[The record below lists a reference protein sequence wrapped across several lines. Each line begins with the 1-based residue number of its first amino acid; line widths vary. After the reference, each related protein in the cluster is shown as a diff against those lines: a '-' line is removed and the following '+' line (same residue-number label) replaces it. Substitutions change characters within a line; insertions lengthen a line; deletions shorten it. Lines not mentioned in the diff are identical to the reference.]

1 MNNESFSIVAV
12 LSAIDQGFTSG
23 LDAAAAKAKS
33 FSEGSKISMEDI
45 GTGMTAA
52 GAAVTAMG
60 VKSLDSFGKFEASLN
75 QAAVV
80 AGGTAKDIGQLDDL
94 ANKMGADLPL
104 SAQDCADA
112 MIEMARNG
120 ASIGDIKK
128 QFPAIAQAATAAGA
142 DIKSTAGVVQEA
154 MNIWGK
160 SLDSPQ
166 QAAAI
171 LVQTANASNA
181 SVEDM
186 QQALATIGGSAG
198 QAGMSLQVTS
208 EAIGLL
214 TNKGFS
220 AAQASMDL
228 NHAILQMMAPSKV
241 AKDAMTSLGIS
252 FTDAQGNMKKFPT
265 ILRELN
271 QALNGLNPDEKAKK
285 LKAMFGTAGMQAI
298 VPLLDTVKNKTND
311 AKVSWDAYAREQEKA
326 AGSTKKANASLK
338 EQAEEMQKNVGSSI
352 EQLGGNWESLRNK
365 SMKSAQDING
375 ASIRNANAM
384 LQWAAD
390 SNSATAKFI
399 RGFIGLSPA
408 IGTATTSVGLFL
420 RNAKTIAG
428 TLSGG
433 VTGISNF
440 VKVGTG
446 IVQVAS
452 GAKTAEQ
459 AFGKLAESSHL
470 AAAAQKVATTIQ
482 LAYGVATGKVAAE
495 QATLSAAILAS
506 PITWI
511 IAGVVAVVAAL
522 ALFFTKTK
530 TGQQMWANFVS
541 WLKNAWQSLVQVA
554 QTVWNAIVQ
563 SFNTSVNAVKGAW
576 NGIAGFFS
584 NLWQGIVQVTKSI
597 WSGLT
602 QFFSQIATTVQN
614 VWNGLTSFFSTL
626 WNGIVSV
633 AKGIWQ
639 GLVSF
644 FSPLINAIAS
654 IWRSL
659 ITVVKNVWQSIVD
672 GVKPIIAAL
681 KNLFSALADFFRTL
695 WTGIVTVA
703 KAIWQGLVVAFN
715 SIVSTIKA
723 IWNPIK
729 TFFSGLWTGIIT
741 AARITWQGLTVLF
754 TAMVTVT
761 KAIWNPIKIFFNLL
775 WQGIVLAAKV
785 TWQGLVVIFKT
796 IVAVI
801 KAIWTPIKAFF
812 NLLWQGI
819 LLVTRTV
826 WNVIRNYISAVFK
839 NIQTVIR
846 AGMNIIKTIF
856 TAGWNILTTIV
867 STVWKIITTVIS
879 TAINAVAG
887 IIRAITAVI
896 RGDWSGAWNAIK
908 GVAQTVWNGIK
919 SVVQIGISAV
929 QSIVRTVMNAVKG
942 VFSSIWNAIKGIF
955 NNNVQFI
962 KSVMHVD
969 LGAQG
974 RAIMD
979 SLLGGLKQAWEN
991 VKSFVGGIGSWIK
1004 EHKGPLSYDEQLLI
1018 PAGLAIMSGLNGGLT
1033 NGFSDVQDNVSG
1045 MAGVI
1050 SDQVTGIMDK
1060 AQNALNDNQLTIPA
1074 INSQQYSES
1083 IDRLNG
1089 MVQGGNYNQNVTMQ
1103 ESGLQKT
1110 NTELLR
1116 KIANKD
1122 NTMILDDGTLVAK
1135 TAPKM
1140 DESIGSKVNLK
1151 DRWSK

>member
-1 MNNESFSIVAV
+1 MDNESFSIVAV

-23 LDAAAAKAKS
+23 LDAAAAKAES
-33 FSEGSKISMEDI
+33 FSNGAKLSMESI
-45 GTGMTAA
+45 GTGMTVA

-60 VKSLDSFGKFEASLN
+60 VTSIKSFGQFEASLN

-142 DIKSTAGVVQEA
+142 DIKATAGVVQEA

-186 QQALATIGGSAG
+186 QQALATVGGSAN
-198 QAGMSLQVTS
+198 QADISLQVIS

-252 FTDAQGNMKKFPT
+252 FTDAQGKMKKFPD

-271 QALNGLNPDEKAKK
+271 QALNGLNPDEKAQK

-311 AKVSWDAYAREQEKA
+311 AKVSWDAYAREQDKA
-326 AGSTKKANASLK
+326 AGSTKRASQSLK
-338 EQAEEMQKNVGSSI
+338 DQANEMQKNVGSSI
-352 EQLGGNWESLRNK
+352 EQLGGNWEALRNK

-375 ASIRNANAM
+375 ASIQNANAM
-384 LQWAAD
+384 LQWATD
-390 SNSATAKFI
+390 SNSATAQFV

-433 VTGISNF
+433 ITGISNF
-440 VKVGTG
+440 IKVGVG

-452 GAKTAEQ
+452 GAKTATA
-459 AFGKLAESSHL
+459 AFGALAESSKL
-470 AAAAQKVATTIQ
+470 ASIAQWAFN
-482 LAYGVATGKVAAE
+482 
-495 QATLSAAILAS
+495 SAILAN

-511 IAGVVAVVAAL
+511 VVGIAAVVAGL

-530 TGQQMWANFVS
+530 TGQQMWANFIN
-541 WLKNAWQSLVQVA
+541 WLKNAWQMLVQVA
-554 QTVWNAIVQ
+554 QAVWNAIVQ
-563 SFNTSVNAVKGAW
+563 AFSSSVSAAKNAWSGITSFFTG
-576 NGIAGFFS
+576 
-584 NLWQGIVQVTKSI
+584 LWQGIVQTA
-597 WSGLT
+597 
-602 QFFSQIATTVQN
+602 QA
-614 VWNGLTSFFSTL
+614 VWNGLVAFFRPLINTIATIWRGLTTIVNNVWRSLVAGLRPVLASIKNLWSALGEFFSTL
-626 WNGIVSV
+626 WSGIVAV
-633 AKGIWQ
+633 AKVAWN
-639 GLVSF
+639 GLVVVFRTVYSL
-644 FSPLINAIAS
+644 SMAV
-654 IWRSL
+654 WR
-659 ITVVKNVWQSIVD
+659 
-672 GVKPIIAAL
+672 PIIA
-681 KNLFSALADFFRTL
+681 
-695 WTGIVTVA
+695 
-703 KAIWQGLVVAFN
+703 
-715 SIVSTIKA
+715 
-723 IWNPIK
+723 
-729 TFFSGLWTGIIT
+729 FFSVLWTGII
-741 AARITWQGLTVLF
+741 V
-754 TAMVTVT
+754 V
-761 KAIWNPIKIFFNLL
+761 
-775 WQGIVLAAKV
+775 AKV
-785 TWQGLVVIFKT
+785 LWNGLVVVFRT
-796 IVAVI
+796 IVNII

-812 NLLWQGI
+812 MLLWQGI
-819 LLVTRTV
+819 LIVTRV
-826 WNVIRNYISAVFK
+826 AWNAIRLYISTVFK
-839 NIQTVIR
+839 NIQTVIKTE
-846 AGMNIIKTIF
+846 MNIIKTIF
-856 TAGWNILTTIV
+856 SAGWKILTTIV
-867 STVWKIITTVIS
+867 SAVWKIITTIVS

-919 SVVQIGISAV
+919 SVVQIGINAV
-929 QSIVRTVMNAVKG
+929 ETIVRTVMNAVKN
-942 VFSSIWNAIKGIF
+942 VFSSIWNGIKGIF

-962 KSVMHVD
+962 KSVMHID

-979 SLLGGLKQAWEN
+979 SLLRGLKQAWEN
-991 VKSFVGGIGSWIK
+991 VKSFVGGIGNWIK
-1004 EHKGPLSYDEQLLI
+1004 EHKGPISYDEQLLI
-1018 PAGLAIMSGLNGGLT
+1018 PAGQAIMAGLNGGLT
-1033 NGFSDVQDNVSG
+1033 TGFSDVQDNVSG

-1050 SDQVTGIMDK
+1050 SDQVTGVMDT
-1060 AQNALNDNQLTIPA
+1060 AQNALDDDRLTIPA

-1089 MVQGGNYNQNVTMQ
+1089 MVQGGSYSQNVTMQ

-1135 TAPKM
+1135 TAPQY
-1140 DESIGSKVNLK
+1140 DETIGGKVNLK

>member
-1 MNNESFSIVAV
+1 MGGEQFSIVAV
-12 LSAIDQGFTSG
+12 LSAIDKGFTSG

-33 FSEGSKISMEDI
+33 FSDGSKLSMEGI
-45 GTGMTAA
+45 GTGMTVA
-52 GAAVTAMG
+52 GAAISAMG
-60 VKSLDSFGKFEASLN
+60 VTSLKSFGQFEASLN

-104 SAQDCADA
+104 SAKDSADA

-142 DIKSTAGVVQEA
+142 DIKVTAGVVQES

-181 SVEDM
+181 SIEDM
-186 QQALATIGGSAG
+186 QQALATIGGPAG
-198 QAGMSLQVTS
+198 QAGMSMQVTS

-228 NHAILQMMAPSKV
+228 GHAITQMMAPSAI
-241 AKDAMTSLGIS
+241 AKKAMNSLGIS
-252 FTDAQGNMKKFPT
+252 FTDAQGKMKKFPD

-271 QALNGLNPDEKAKK
+271 QALDGLNPAEKAQK
-285 LKAMFGTAGMQAI
+285 LKALFGASGMQAI
-298 VPLLDTVKNKTND
+298 LPLMDSVKNKTND
-311 AKVSWDAYAREQEKA
+311 TKVSWDAYAKAQEKA
-326 AGSTKKANASLK
+326 AGSTKKSTQSLK
-338 EQAEEMQKNVGSSI
+338 DQANEMQKNVGSSI
-352 EQLGGNWESLRNK
+352 EQLGGNWEALRNK
-365 SMKSAQDING
+365 SMKSFQGVNG
-375 ASIRNANAM
+375 SLIQNANKVM
-384 LQWAAD
+384 QWATT
-390 SNSATAKFI
+390 SNSGMAQFT
-399 RGFIGLSPA
+399 RGFIGLSPS

-433 VTGISNF
+433 ITGISNF
-440 VKVGTG
+440 VKVGVG

-452 GAKTAEQ
+452 GAKTATE
-459 AFGKLAESSHL
+459 AFGALAESSKL
-470 AAAAQKVATTIQ
+470 AAVAQWAFN
-482 LAYGVATGKVAAE
+482 
-495 QATLSAAILAS
+495 SSILAN

-511 IAGVVAVVAAL
+511 VVGIAAVVAGL

-530 TGQQMWANFVS
+530 TGQQMWSNFVS

-563 SFNTSVNAVKGAW
+563 AFNTSVNAVKGAW
-576 NGIAGFFS
+576 NGISSFFS
-584 NLWQGIVQVTKSI
+584 SLWQGIVQVTKSI

-602 QFFSQIATTVQN
+602 S
-614 VWNGLTSFFSTL
+614 
-626 WNGIVSV
+626 
-633 AKGIWQ
+633 
-639 GLVSF
+639 
-644 FSPLINAIAS
+644 
-654 IWRSL
+654 
-659 ITVVKNVWQSIVD
+659 
-672 GVKPIIAAL
+672 
-681 KNLFSALADFFRTL
+681 FFRTL
-695 WTGIVTVA
+695 WTGIVTVTKVA
-703 KAIWQGLVVAFN
+703 WQGLVIFFKT
-715 SIVSTIKA
+715 IVTVIKTIWTSIKA
-723 IWNPIK
+723 
-729 TFFSGLWTGIIT
+729 FFS
-741 AARITWQGLTVLF
+741 
-754 TAMVTVT
+754 
-761 KAIWNPIKIFFNLL
+761 LL
-775 WQGIVLAAKV
+775 WQGV
-785 TWQGLVVIFKT
+785 
-796 IVAVI
+796 
-801 KAIWTPIKAFF
+801 
-812 NLLWQGI
+812 
-819 LLVTRTV
+819 LLVTRV
-826 WNVIRNYISAVFK
+826 AWNVIRLYISTVFK
-839 NIQTVIR
+839 NIQTVIKT
-846 AGMNIIKTIF
+846 GMNIIKTIF
-856 TAGWNILTTIV
+856 SAGWKILTTIV

-974 RAIMD
+974 RAIMN
-979 SLLGGLKQAWEN
+979 SLLRGLKQAWES
-991 VKSFVGGIGSWIK
+991 VKNFVGGIGRWIK

-1018 PAGLAIMSGLNGGLT
+1018 PAGQAIMSGLNGGLT
-1033 NGFSDVQDNVSG
+1033 TGFSDVQDNISG

-1050 SDQVTGIMDK
+1050 SDQVTNVMNT
-1060 AQNALNDNQLTIPA
+1060 AQNALDDDRLTIPA
-1074 INSQQYSES
+1074 INSQQYSDS

-1089 MVQGGNYNQNVTMQ
+1089 MVQGGSYSQNVTMQ
-1103 ESGLQKT
+1103 ESGLQRT

-1135 TAPKM
+1135 TAPQY
-1140 DESIGSKVNLK
+1140 DETIGGKINLK

>member
-33 FSEGSKISMEDI
+33 FSDGSKLSMEGI
-45 GTGMTAA
+45 GTGMTVA
-52 GAAVTAMG
+52 GAAISAMG
-60 VKSLDSFGKFEASLN
+60 VKSLKSFGQFEASLN

-128 QFPAIAQAATAAGA
+128 QFPAIAQAATAAGE
-142 DIKSTAGVVQEA
+142 DIKVTAGVVQES

-181 SVEDM
+181 SIEDM
-186 QQALATIGGSAG
+186 QQALATVGGSAG

-252 FTDAQGNMKKFPT
+252 FTDAQGKMKKFPD

-271 QALNGLNPDEKAKK
+271 QALNGLNPDEKAQK

-311 AKVSWDAYAREQEKA
+311 AKVSWDAYAREQDKA
-326 AGSTKKANASLK
+326 AGSTQKANASLK

-352 EQLGGNWESLRNK
+352 EQLGGNWEALRNK

-375 ASIRNANAM
+375 SLIKNANEVM
-384 LQWAAD
+384 QWATT
-390 SNSATAKFI
+390 SNSGIAQFT
-399 RGFIGLSPA
+399 RGFIGLSPS
-408 IGTATTSVGLFL
+408 IGAATTSVGLFL

-433 VTGISNF
+433 ITGISNF
-440 VKVGTG
+440 IKVGVG

-452 GAKTAEQ
+452 GAKTATA
-459 AFGKLAESSHL
+459 AFGALAESSKL
-470 AAAAQKVATTIQ
+470 ASIAQWAFN
-482 LAYGVATGKVAAE
+482 
-495 QATLSAAILAS
+495 SAILAN

-511 IAGVVAVVAAL
+511 VVGIAAVVAAL

-530 TGQQMWANFVS
+530 TGQQMWANFVN
-541 WLKNAWQSLVQVA
+541 WLKNAWNGLSQAATKLWESVLKSLQPIIKQLQVLWKQFQVFFIA
-554 QTVWNAIVQ
+554 MWNLLKPVVMPVFNFIRQYITTVMRNIMTVIKTMMNIIKISFSTGWNALTIIV
-563 SFNTSVNAVKGAW
+563 
-576 NGIAGFFS
+576 
-584 NLWQGIVQVTKSI
+584 
-597 WSGLT
+597 
-602 QFFSQIATTVQN
+602 
-614 VWNGLTSFFSTL
+614 
-626 WNGIVSV
+626 
-633 AKGIWQ
+633 
-639 GLVSF
+639 
-644 FSPLINAIAS
+644 
-654 IWRSL
+654 
-659 ITVVKNVWQSIVD
+659 
-672 GVKPIIAAL
+672 
-681 KNLFSALADFFRTL
+681 
-695 WTGIVTVA
+695 
-703 KAIWQGLVVAFN
+703 
-715 SIVSTIKA
+715 
-723 IWNPIK
+723 
-729 TFFSGLWTGIIT
+729 
-741 AARITWQGLTVLF
+741 
-754 TAMVTVT
+754 
-761 KAIWNPIKIFFNLL
+761 
-775 WQGIVLAAKV
+775 
-785 TWQGLVVIFKT
+785 
-796 IVAVI
+796 
-801 KAIWTPIKAFF
+801 
-812 NLLWQGI
+812 
-819 LLVTRTV
+819 RTV
-826 WNVIRNYISAVFK
+826 WNI
-839 NIQTVIR
+839 IQTI
-846 AGMNIIKTIF
+846 
-856 TAGWNILTTIV
+856 
-867 STVWKIITTVIS
+867 IS
-879 TAINAVAG
+879 TSLSVITGLLKAGVALM
-887 IIRAITAVI
+887 

-908 GVAQTVWNGIK
+908 GVTSSIWHGITSVISTSMNGIVNIARTMMSGMRNVFSSVWNGIK
-919 SVVQIGISAV
+919 
-929 QSIVRTVMNAVKG
+929 
-942 VFSSIWNAIKGIF
+942 GIF
-955 NNNVQFI
+955 QNNINFI
-962 KSVMHVD
+962 KSVTHVD

-974 RAIMD
+974 RAIMN
-979 SLLGGLKQAWEN
+979 SFLSGLKGAWES
-991 VKSFVGGIGSWIK
+991 VKSFVSGIGNWIK
-1004 EHKGPLSYDEQLLI
+1004 AHKGPISYDEQLLI
-1018 PAGLAIMSGLNGGLT
+1018 PAGQAIMSGLNGGLT
-1033 NGFSDVQDNVSG
+1033 TGFSAVQDNVSS

-1050 SDQVTGIMDK
+1050 SDQVTEIMDK
-1060 AQNALNDNQLTIPA
+1060 AQNALNDDRLTIPA

-1089 MVQGGNYNQNVTMQ
+1089 MVQGGSYSQNVTMQ
-1103 ESGLQKT
+1103 ESGLQRT

>member
-1 MNNESFSIVAV
+1 MGGEQFSIVAV
-12 LSAIDQGFTSG
+12 LSAIDKGFTSG

-33 FSEGSKISMEDI
+33 FSDGSKLSMESI
-45 GTGMTAA
+45 GTGMTVA

-60 VKSLDSFGKFEASLN
+60 VKSLKSFGQFESSLN

-142 DIKSTAGVVQEA
+142 DIKVTAGVVQES

-181 SVEDM
+181 SIEDM
-186 QQALATIGGSAG
+186 QQALATIGGPAG
-198 QAGMSLQVTS
+198 QAGMSMQVTS

-228 NHAILQMMAPSKV
+228 GHAITQMMAPSAI
-241 AKDAMTSLGIS
+241 AKKAMNDLGVS
-252 FTDAQGNMKKFPT
+252 FTDSQGKMKKFPE

-271 QALNGLNPDEKAKK
+271 QSLDKLNPAEKAQK
-285 LKAMFGTAGMQAI
+285 LKAMFGASGAQAI
-298 VPLLDTVKNKTND
+298 LPLLDSVKNKTND
-311 AKVSWDAYAREQEKA
+311 TKVSWDAYAKAQEKA
-326 AGSTKKANASLK
+326 AGSTKRSTQSLK
-338 EQAEEMQKNVGSSI
+338 DQANEMQKNVGSSI

-365 SMKSAQDING
+365 SMKSFQGVNG
-375 ASIRNANAM
+375 SLIQNANQIM
-384 LQWAAD
+384 QWATT
-390 SNSATAKFI
+390 SNSGIAQFT
-399 RGFIGLSPA
+399 RGFIGLSPS
-408 IGTATTSVGLFL
+408 IGAATTSVGLFL

-433 VTGISNF
+433 ITGISNF
-440 VKVGTG
+440 IKVGVG

-452 GAKTAEQ
+452 GAKTATA
-459 AFGKLAESSHL
+459 AFGALAESSKL
-470 AAAAQKVATTIQ
+470 AAVAQWAFN
-482 LAYGVATGKVAAE
+482 
-495 QATLSAAILAS
+495 SAILAN

-511 IAGVVAVVAAL
+511 VVGIAAVVAAL

-530 TGQQMWANFVS
+530 TGQQMWANFVN
-541 WLKNAWQSLVQVA
+541 WLKNAWNGLSQAATKLWQSVLKSLQPIIKQLQVLWKQFQVFFIA
-554 QTVWNAIVQ
+554 MWNLLKPVVMPVFNFIRQYITTVMKNIMTVIKTMMNIIKIAFSTGWNALTIIV
-563 SFNTSVNAVKGAW
+563 
-576 NGIAGFFS
+576 
-584 NLWQGIVQVTKSI
+584 
-597 WSGLT
+597 
-602 QFFSQIATTVQN
+602 
-614 VWNGLTSFFSTL
+614 
-626 WNGIVSV
+626 
-633 AKGIWQ
+633 
-639 GLVSF
+639 
-644 FSPLINAIAS
+644 
-654 IWRSL
+654 
-659 ITVVKNVWQSIVD
+659 
-672 GVKPIIAAL
+672 
-681 KNLFSALADFFRTL
+681 
-695 WTGIVTVA
+695 
-703 KAIWQGLVVAFN
+703 
-715 SIVSTIKA
+715 
-723 IWNPIK
+723 
-729 TFFSGLWTGIIT
+729 
-741 AARITWQGLTVLF
+741 
-754 TAMVTVT
+754 
-761 KAIWNPIKIFFNLL
+761 
-775 WQGIVLAAKV
+775 
-785 TWQGLVVIFKT
+785 
-796 IVAVI
+796 
-801 KAIWTPIKAFF
+801 
-812 NLLWQGI
+812 
-819 LLVTRTV
+819 RTV
-826 WNVIRNYISAVFK
+826 WNI
-839 NIQTVIR
+839 IQTI
-846 AGMNIIKTIF
+846 
-856 TAGWNILTTIV
+856 
-867 STVWKIITTVIS
+867 IS
-879 TAINAVAG
+879 TSLSVITGLLKAGVALM
-887 IIRAITAVI
+887 

-908 GVAQTVWNGIK
+908 GVTSSIWHGITSVINTSMNGI
-919 SVVQIGISAV
+919 VNIA
-929 QSIVRTVMNAVKG
+929 RTMMSGMRN
-942 VFSSIWNAIKGIF
+942 VFSSVWNAIKGIF

-962 KSVMHVD
+962 KSVMHID

-979 SLLGGLKQAWEN
+979 SLLRGLKQAWEN
-991 VKSFVGGIGSWIK
+991 VKSFVGGIGNWIK
-1004 EHKGPLSYDEQLLI
+1004 EHKGPISYDEQLLI
-1018 PAGLAIMSGLNGGLT
+1018 PAGQAIMSGLNGGLT
-1033 NGFSDVQDNVSG
+1033 TGFSDVQDNVSG

-1050 SDQVTGIMDK
+1050 SDQVTNVMNT
-1060 AQNALNDNQLTIPA
+1060 AQNALDDDRLTIPA

-1089 MVQGGNYNQNVTMQ
+1089 MVQGGSYSQNVTMK
-1103 ESGLQKT
+1103 ESGLQRT

>member
-45 GTGMTAA
+45 GTGMTVA

-390 SNSATAKFI
+390 SNSATAQFI

-470 AAAAQKVATTIQ
+470 AAAAQKACAAASFIAQHTLAFGIVGAITI
-482 LAYGVATGKVAAE
+482 
-495 QATLSAAILAS
+495 
-506 PITWI
+506 
-511 IAGVVAVVAAL
+511 VVTAL
-522 ALFFTKTK
+522 VLFFTKTK
-530 TGQQMWANFVS
+530 TGQQMWSNFVS
-541 WLKNAWQSLVQVA
+541 WLKQAWQSLVQVA

-563 SFNTSVNAVKGAW
+563 AFNTAVNAVRGAW

-602 QFFSQIATTVQN
+602 QFFSEIATTVQN
-614 VWNGLTSFFSTL
+614 VWNGLASFFSGL

-633 AKGIWQ
+633 AKSIWQ

-644 FSPLINAIAS
+644 FSPLINAISS

-659 ITVVKNVWQSIVD
+659 VTVVKNVWQSIVD
-672 GVKPIIAAL
+672 GVKPIISAL
-681 KNLFSALADFFRTL
+681 ENYFSALVDFYRTL
-695 WTGIVTVA
+695 WTGIVTAA
-703 KAIWQGLVVAFN
+703 KAIWQGLVVVFGV
-715 SIVSTIKA
+715 IVSAIKA

-729 TFFSGLWTGIIT
+729 AFFSGLWTGIVT
-741 AARITWQGLTVLF
+741 VARVTWQGLTVLF
-754 TAMVTVT
+754 TTMVTVI

-775 WQGIVLAAKV
+775 WQGIVLVAKV
-785 TWQGLVVIFKT
+785 TWQGLVVVFKA
-796 IVAVI
+796 IVSVI
-801 KAIWTPIKAFF
+801 KAIWTPIRAFF
-812 NLLWQGI
+812 SLLWQGV

-826 WNVIRNYISAVFK
+826 WNAIRTYISTVFK

-879 TAINAVAG
+879 TAINAIAG

-919 SVVQIGISAV
+919 SVVQIGINAV

-962 KSVMHVD
+962 KSVMHID

-974 RAIMD
+974 RAIMN
-979 SLLGGLKQAWEN
+979 SLLKGLKDAWEN
-991 VKSFVGGIGSWIK
+991 VKNFVGGIGNWIK

-1060 AQNALNDNQLTIPA
+1060 AQNALNDDQLSIPA

>member
-1 MNNESFSIVAV
+1 MGGEQFSIVAV
-12 LSAIDQGFTSG
+12 LSAIDKGFTSG

-33 FSEGSKISMEDI
+33 FSDGSKLSMEGI
-45 GTGMTAA
+45 GTGMTVA
-52 GAAVTAMG
+52 GAAITAMG
-60 VKSLDSFGKFEASLN
+60 VKSLKSFGQFEASLN

-104 SAQDCADA
+104 SAKDCADA

-142 DIKSTAGVVQEA
+142 DIKVTAGVVQES

-186 QQALATIGGSAG
+186 QQALATVGGSAG

-241 AKDAMTSLGIS
+241 AKDAMSSLGIS
-252 FTDAQGNMKKFPT
+252 FTDAQGKMKQFPT
-265 ILRELN
+265 ILSELN
-271 QALNGLNPDEKAKK
+271 QALNGLNPDEKAQK

-311 AKVSWDAYAREQEKA
+311 AKVSWDAYAREQDKA

-352 EQLGGNWESLRNK
+352 EQLGGNWEALRNK

-384 LQWAAD
+384 LQWATD
-390 SNSATAKFI
+390 SNSATAQFI

-408 IGTATTSVGLFL
+408 ISTATTSVGLFL

-428 TLSGG
+428 TISGG
-433 VTGISNF
+433 ITGISNF
-440 VKVGTG
+440 IKVGNG

-452 GAKTAEQ
+452 GAKTATA
-459 AFGKLAESSHL
+459 AFGALAESSKL
-470 AAAAQKVATTIQ
+470 ASIAQWAFN
-482 LAYGVATGKVAAE
+482 
-495 QATLSAAILAS
+495 SAILAN

-511 IAGVVAVVAAL
+511 VVGIAAVIAAL

-530 TGQQMWANFVS
+530 TGQQMWANFIA
-541 WLKNAWQSLVQVA
+541 WLKNAW
-554 QTVWNAIVQ
+554 
-563 SFNTSVNAVKGAW
+563 
-576 NGIAGFFS
+576 NGLSQAATK
-584 NLWQGIVQVTKSI
+584 LWQSVLKSLQPIIKQLQVLWK
-597 WSGLT
+597 
-602 QFFSQIATTVQN
+602 QFQVFFIAMWNLLKPVVMPVFNFIRQYITTVMKN
-614 VWNGLTSFFSTL
+614 
-626 WNGIVSV
+626 IM
-633 AKGIWQ
+633 
-639 GLVSF
+639 
-644 FSPLINAIAS
+644 
-654 IWRSL
+654 
-659 ITVVKNVWQSIVD
+659 TV
-672 GVKPIIAAL
+672 
-681 KNLFSALADFFRTL
+681 
-695 WTGIVTVA
+695 
-703 KAIWQGLVVAFN
+703 
-715 SIVSTIKA
+715 
-723 IWNPIK
+723 IK
-729 TFFSGLWTGIIT
+729 T
-741 AARITWQGLTVLF
+741 
-754 TAMVTVT
+754 M
-761 KAIWNPIKIFFNLL
+761 
-775 WQGIVLAAKV
+775 
-785 TWQGLVVIFKT
+785 
-796 IVAVI
+796 
-801 KAIWTPIKAFF
+801 
-812 NLLWQGI
+812 
-819 LLVTRTV
+819 
-826 WNVIRNYISAVFK
+826 
-839 NIQTVIR
+839 
-846 AGMNIIKTIF
+846 MNIIKISFST
-856 TAGWNILTTIV
+856 GWNALTIIV
-867 STVWKIITTVIS
+867 RTVWDIIRTIIS
-879 TAINAVAG
+879 TSLSVITGLLKAGVALM
-887 IIRAITAVI
+887 

-908 GVAQTVWNGIK
+908 GVTSSIWHGITSVINTSMNGIVNIARTMMSGMRNVFSSVWNGIK
-919 SVVQIGISAV
+919 
-929 QSIVRTVMNAVKG
+929 
-942 VFSSIWNAIKGIF
+942 GIF
-955 NNNVQFI
+955 QNNINFI
-962 KSVMHVD
+962 KSVTHVD

-974 RAIMD
+974 RAIMN
-979 SLLGGLKQAWEN
+979 SFLSGLKGAWES
-991 VKSFVGGIGSWIK
+991 VKSFVSGIGNWIK
-1004 EHKGPLSYDEQLLI
+1004 AHKGPISYDEQLLI
-1018 PAGLAIMSGLNGGLT
+1018 PAGQAIMSGLNGGLT
-1033 NGFSDVQDNVSG
+1033 TGFSDVQDNVSS

-1060 AQNALNDNQLTIPA
+1060 AQNALNDDQLNIPA

-1089 MVQGGNYNQNVTMQ
+1089 MVQGGNYSQNVTMQ
-1103 ESGLQKT
+1103 ESGLQRT

-1122 NTMILDDGTLVAK
+1122 NTMILDDGTLVAR
-1135 TAPKM
+1135 TAPKY
-1140 DESIGSKVNLK
+1140 DETIGGQINLK

>member
-12 LSAIDQGFTSG
+12 LSAIDQGFTAG
-23 LDAAAAKAKS
+23 LDAAAAKAES
-33 FSEGSKISMEDI
+33 FSDGAKLSLESI
-45 GTGMTAA
+45 GTGMTVA

-60 VKSLDSFGKFEASLN
+60 VTSLKSFGQFEASLN

-142 DIKSTAGVVQEA
+142 DIKATAGVVQEA

-241 AKDAMTSLGIS
+241 ASDAMASLGIS
-252 FTDAQGNMKKFPT
+252 FTDAQGKMKKFPD

-271 QALNGLNPDEKAKK
+271 QALDGLNPDEKAQK

-311 AKVSWDAYAREQEKA
+311 AKVSWDAYAKEQDKA
-326 AGSTKKANASLK
+326 AGSTKKASQSLK
-338 EQAEEMQKNVGSSI
+338 DQANEMQKNVGSSI

-375 ASIRNANAM
+375 ASIKNANAM
-384 LQWAAD
+384 LQWATD
-390 SNSATAKFI
+390 SNSATAQFV

-420 RNAKTIAG
+420 KNAKTIAG

-433 VTGISNF
+433 IYGISNF
-440 VKVGTG
+440 IKVGVG

-452 GAKTAEQ
+452 GAKTATA
-459 AFGKLAESSHL
+459 AFGTLANSSKLA
-470 AAAAQKVATTIQ
+470 AVAQWAFN
-482 LAYGVATGKVAAE
+482 
-495 QATLSAAILAS
+495 SAILAN

-511 IAGVVAVVAAL
+511 VVGIAAVVAGL
-522 ALFFTKTK
+522 ALFFAKTK
-530 TGQQMWANFVS
+530 TGQQMWANFIN
-541 WLKNAWQSLVQVA
+541 WLKDAWQALVQVA

-563 SFNTSVNAVKGAW
+563 AFSSSVSVVKSAWSGITSFFTG
-576 NGIAGFFS
+576 
-584 NLWQGIVQVTKSI
+584 LWQGIVQ
-597 WSGLT
+597 
-602 QFFSQIATTVQN
+602 IAQT
-614 VWNGLTSFFSTL
+614 VWNGLVAFFRPLVNTIATIWRGLTTIVNNVWQSFLDGMRPVIASIKNLWNALSEFFSTL
-626 WNGIVSV
+626 WSGIVAV
-633 AKGIWQ
+633 AK
-639 GLVSF
+639 
-644 FSPLINAIAS
+644 
-654 IWRSL
+654 
-659 ITVVKNVWQSIVD
+659 
-672 GVKPIIAAL
+672 
-681 KNLFSALADFFRTL
+681 
-695 WTGIVTVA
+695 VA
-703 KAIWQGLVVAFN
+703 WNGLVVVFRTVYSLSMA
-715 SIVSTIKA
+715 V
-723 IWNPIK
+723 WRPIAA
-729 TFFSGLWTGIIT
+729 FFSVLWTGII
-741 AARITWQGLTVLF
+741 V
-754 TAMVTVT
+754 V
-761 KAIWNPIKIFFNLL
+761 
-775 WQGIVLAAKV
+775 AKV
-785 TWQGLVVIFKT
+785 TWQGLVVVFKA
-796 IVAVI
+796 IVTVI

-812 NLLWQGI
+812 GLLWQGI
-819 LLVTRTV
+819 LIVTRVV
-826 WNVIRNYISAVFK
+826 WNAITLYISTVFK
-839 NIQTVIR
+839 NIQTVIKT
-846 AGMNIIKTIF
+846 GMNIIKIAFST
-856 TAGWNILTTIV
+856 GWKILTTIV
-867 STVWKIITTVIS
+867 STVWKIITTIVS

-908 GVAQTVWNGIK
+908 GVVQTVWNGIR
-919 SVVQIGISAV
+919 SIVQAGTNAV
-929 QSIVRTVMNAVKG
+929 ESIVRTVMNAVKN
-942 VFSSIWNAIKGIF
+942 VFSSIWNAIKEIF
-955 NNNVQFI
+955 RNDVQFI
-962 KSVMHVD
+962 KSIMHID

-979 SLLGGLKQAWEN
+979 SFLRGLKQSWES
-991 VKSFVGGIGSWIK
+991 VKSFVGGIGNWIK
-1004 EHKGPLSYDEQLLI
+1004 EHKGPISYDEQLLI
-1018 PAGLAIMSGLNGGLT
+1018 PAGQAIMSGLDGGLT
-1033 NGFSDVQDNVSG
+1033 TGFSEVQNNVSS

-1050 SDQVTGIMDK
+1050 SDQVTSIMDT
-1060 AQNALNDNQLTIPA
+1060 AQNALDDDRLTIPA

-1089 MVQGGNYNQNVTMQ
+1089 MVQGGSYDQNITMQ

-1122 NTMILDDGTLVAK
+1122 NTMVLDDGTLVAK

-1140 DESIGSKVNLK
+1140 DESIGNKVNLK

>member
-1 MNNESFSIVAV
+1 MGGEQFSIVAV
-12 LSAIDQGFTSG
+12 LSAIDKGFTSG

-33 FSEGSKISMEDI
+33 FSEGSKLSMEGI
-45 GTGMTAA
+45 GTGMTVA
-52 GAAVTAMG
+52 GAAISAMG
-60 VKSLDSFGKFEASLN
+60 VTSLKSFGQFEASLN

-142 DIKSTAGVVQEA
+142 DIKVTAGVVQES

-181 SVEDM
+181 SIEDM
-186 QQALATIGGSAG
+186 QQALATIGGPAG
-198 QAGMSLQVTS
+198 QAHMSMQVVS

-228 NHAILQMMAPSKV
+228 GHAITQMMAPSAI
-241 AKDAMTSLGIS
+241 AKKAMNSLGIS
-252 FTDAQGNMKKFPT
+252 FTDAQGKMKKFPD

-271 QALNGLNPDEKAKK
+271 QALDGLNPDEKAQK
-285 LKAMFGTAGMQAI
+285 LKALFGASGMQAI
-298 VPLLDTVKNKTND
+298 LPLMDSVKNKTND
-311 AKVSWDAYAREQEKA
+311 TKVSWDAYAKAQEKA
-326 AGSTKKANASLK
+326 AGSTKKSTQSLK
-338 EQAEEMQKNVGSSI
+338 DQANEMQKNVGSSI

-365 SMKSAQDING
+365 SMKSFQGVNG
-375 ASIRNANAM
+375 SLIKNANQIM
-384 LQWAAD
+384 QWATT
-390 SNSATAKFI
+390 SNSGIAQFT
-399 RGFIGLSPA
+399 RGFIGLSPS
-408 IGTATTSVGLFL
+408 IGAATTSVGLFL

-433 VTGISNF
+433 ITGISNF
-440 VKVGTG
+440 IKVGVG

-452 GAKTAEQ
+452 GAKTATA
-459 AFGKLAESSHL
+459 AFGALAESSKL
-470 AAAAQKVATTIQ
+470 ASIAQWAFN
-482 LAYGVATGKVAAE
+482 
-495 QATLSAAILAS
+495 SAILAN

-511 IAGVVAVVAAL
+511 VVGIAAVVAGL

-530 TGQQMWANFVS
+530 TGQQMWSNFVS

-563 SFNTSVNAVKGAW
+563 AFNTSVNAVKGAW
-576 NGIAGFFS
+576 NGISSFFS
-584 NLWQGIVQVTKSI
+584 SLWQGIVQVTKSI

-602 QFFSQIATTVQN
+602 QFFSQIANTVKN
-614 VWNGLTSFFSTL
+614 VWNGLANFFSRL

-633 AKGIWQ
+633 AKSIWQ

-644 FSPLINAIAS
+644 F
-654 IWRSL
+654 RS
-659 ITVVKNVWQSIVD
+659 
-672 GVKPIIAAL
+672 
-681 KNLFSALADFFRTL
+681 L

-703 KAIWQGLVVAFN
+703 KA
-715 SIVSTIKA
+715 
-723 IWNPIK
+723 
-729 TFFSGLWTGIIT
+729 
-741 AARITWQGLTVLF
+741 
-754 TAMVTVT
+754 
-761 KAIWNPIKIFFNLL
+761 
-775 WQGIVLAAKV
+775 
-785 TWQGLVVIFKT
+785 TWQGLVVFFKT
-796 IVAVI
+796 IVTVI
-801 KAIWTPIKAFF
+801 KTIWTSIKAFF
-812 NLLWQGI
+812 SLLWQGV
-819 LLVTRTV
+819 LLVTRV
-826 WNVIRNYISAVFK
+826 AWNVIRLYISTVFK
-839 NIQTVIR
+839 NIQTVVRTGI
-846 AGMNIIKTIF
+846 NVIKTIF
-856 TAGWNILTTIV
+856 SAGWHVLTTIV
-867 STVWKIITTVIS
+867 SAVWKIITTIVS
-879 TAINAVAG
+879 TDINAVAG
-887 IIRAITAVI
+887 IIRAVTAVI

-919 SVVQIGISAV
+919 SVVQIGINAV
-929 QSIVRTVMNAVKG
+929 QSIVRTVMDAVKN
-942 VFSSIWNAIKGIF
+942 VFSSIWNGIKGIF

-962 KSVMHVD
+962 KSVMHID

-979 SLLGGLKQAWEN
+979 SLLRGLKQAWEN
-991 VKSFVGGIGSWIK
+991 VKSFVGGIGNWIK

-1018 PAGLAIMSGLNGGLT
+1018 PAGQAIMSGLNGGLT
-1033 NGFSDVQDNVSG
+1033 TGFSDVQDNVSS

-1060 AQNALNDNQLTIPA
+1060 AQNALNDDRLTIPA

-1089 MVQGGNYNQNVTMQ
+1089 MVQGGSYSQNVTVQ
-1103 ESGLQKT
+1103 ESGLQRT

-1135 TAPKM
+1135 TAPQY
-1140 DESIGSKVNLK
+1140 DETIGSKINLK

>member
-1 MNNESFSIVAV
+1 MGGEQFSIVAI

-33 FSEGSKISMEDI
+33 FSEGSKLSMEGI
-45 GTGMTAA
+45 GTGMTVA
-52 GAAVTAMG
+52 GAAISAMG
-60 VKSLDSFGKFEASLN
+60 VTSLKSFGQFEASLN
-75 QAAVV
+75 KAAVV

-104 SAQDCADA
+104 SAQDSADA

-142 DIKSTAGVVQEA
+142 DIKATAGVVQES

-181 SVEDM
+181 SIEDM
-186 QQALATIGGSAG
+186 QQALATIGGPAG
-198 QAGMSLQVTS
+198 QAGMSMQVTS

-228 NHAILQMMAPSKV
+228 GHAITQMMAPSAI
-241 AKDAMTSLGIS
+241 AKKAMNSLGIS
-252 FTDAQGNMKKFPT
+252 FTDAQGKMKKFPD

-271 QALNGLNPDEKAKK
+271 QALDGLNPDEKAQK
-285 LKAMFGTAGMQAI
+285 LKALFGASGMQAI
-298 VPLLDTVKNKTND
+298 LPLMDSVKNKTND
-311 AKVSWDAYAREQEKA
+311 AKVSWDAYAREQDKA
-326 AGSTKKANASLK
+326 AGSTKRASQSLK
-338 EQAEEMQKNVGSSI
+338 DQANEMQKNVGSSI
-352 EQLGGNWESLRNK
+352 EQLGGNWEALRNK
-365 SMKSAQDING
+365 SMKSFQGVNG
-375 ASIRNANAM
+375 SLIQNANQIM
-384 LQWAAD
+384 HWATT
-390 SNSATAKFI
+390 SNSGIAQFT
-399 RGFIGLSPA
+399 RGFIGLSPS

-433 VTGISNF
+433 ITGISNF
-440 VKVGTG
+440 IKVGVG

-452 GAKTAEQ
+452 GAKTATA
-459 AFGKLAESSHL
+459 AFGALAESSKL
-470 AAAAQKVATTIQ
+470 ASIAQWAFN
-482 LAYGVATGKVAAE
+482 
-495 QATLSAAILAS
+495 SAILAN

-511 IAGVVAVVAAL
+511 VVGIAAVVAGL

-530 TGQQMWANFVS
+530 TGQQMWSNFVS

-563 SFNTSVNAVKGAW
+563 AFNTSVNAVKGAW
-576 NGIAGFFS
+576 NGIPSFFS
-584 NLWQGIVQVTKSI
+584 SLWQGIVQVTKSI

-602 QFFSQIATTVQN
+602 QFFSQIANT
-614 VWNGLTSFFSTL
+614 
-626 WNGIVSV
+626 
-633 AKGIWQ
+633 
-639 GLVSF
+639 
-644 FSPLINAIAS
+644 
-654 IWRSL
+654 
-659 ITVVKNVWQSIVD
+659 VKNVWNVLASF
-672 GVKPIIAAL
+672 
-681 KNLFSALADFFRTL
+681 FSGL

-703 KAIWQGLVVAFN
+703 KA
-715 SIVSTIKA
+715 
-723 IWNPIK
+723 
-729 TFFSGLWTGIIT
+729 
-741 AARITWQGLTVLF
+741 
-754 TAMVTVT
+754 
-761 KAIWNPIKIFFNLL
+761 
-775 WQGIVLAAKV
+775 
-785 TWQGLVVIFKT
+785 TWQGLVVFFKT
-796 IVAVI
+796 IVTVI
-801 KAIWTPIKAFF
+801 KTIWTSIKAFF
-812 NLLWQGI
+812 SLLWQGV
-819 LLVTRTV
+819 LLVTRV
-826 WNVIRNYISAVFK
+826 AWNVIRLYISTVFK
-839 NIQTVIR
+839 NIQTVVRTGI
-846 AGMNIIKTIF
+846 NVIKTIF
-856 TAGWNILTTIV
+856 SAGWHVLTTIV
-867 STVWKIITTVIS
+867 SAVWKIITTIVS
-879 TAINAVAG
+879 TDINAVAG
-887 IIRAITAVI
+887 IIRAVTDVM

-908 GVAQTVWNGIK
+908 GVAQTVWNGIR
-919 SVVQIGISAV
+919 SVVQTGINSV
-929 QSIVRTVMNAVKG
+929 QSIVRTVMSSVKG
-942 VFSSIWNAIKGIF
+942 VFSSIWNAIKGVF
-955 NNNVQFI
+955 NNGVQFI

-979 SLLGGLKQAWEN
+979 SLLRGLKQAWEN
-991 VKSFVGGIGSWIK
+991 VKSFVGGIGNWIK

-1018 PAGLAIMSGLNGGLT
+1018 PAGQAIMSGLNGGLT
-1033 NGFSDVQDNVSG
+1033 TGFTEVQDNVSG

-1050 SDQVTGIMDK
+1050 SSQVTGIMDK
-1060 AQNALNDNQLTIPA
+1060 AQNALNDDQLTIPA

-1140 DESIGSKVNLK
+1140 DQSIGDKVNLK